1 MQTVKTKNFDYGT
14 EEVDYLKSADALLGA
29 AMERIGRVERVVIP
43 DLFAALVFS
52 IVSQMISEKAAH
64 TIKDRMMDRF
74 GEITPDNLAQ
84 QSAEDIQRCGM
95 TTKKAAC
102 IMNIARSIQAGTL
115 DLNEFHQLPDLEII
129 HRLSQLNGVGKWTA
143 EMLLILSME
152 RRDIVS
158 WGDMAIRRG
167 MARLYGLDTL
177 TKEQFEENRRRYS
190 PYGSVASIFLW
201 KLSAE

>member
-29 AMERIGRVERVVIP
+29 AMERIGRLERVVIP

-64 TIKDRMMDRF
+64 TIKDRMMERF
-74 GEITPDNLAQ
+74 GEITAHNLAQ
-84 QSAEDIQRCGM
+84 LSAEDIQRCGM
-95 TTKKAAC
+95 TTKKATC
-102 IMNIARSIQAGTL
+102 IRDIARSIQAGTL
-115 DLNEFHQLPDLEII
+115 DLDELHQLSDLAII

-167 MARLYGLDTL
+167 MVRLYGLDTL

-190 PYGSVASIFLW
+190 PYGSVASIYLW